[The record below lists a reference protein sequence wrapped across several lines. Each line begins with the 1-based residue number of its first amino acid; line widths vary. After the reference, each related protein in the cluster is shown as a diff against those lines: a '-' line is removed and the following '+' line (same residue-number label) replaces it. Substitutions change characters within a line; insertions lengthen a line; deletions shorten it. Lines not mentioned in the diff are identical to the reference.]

1 MCDSSKFN
9 GERIPRGTPT
19 NTPIFVIFNISPLKI
34 FICHHNKQTHTLNN
48 KKYAEEK
55 RLWIENW
62 SMPMRI
68 LKNSTRCDE
77 AIFSLFP
84 SLSLCFHC
92 FLVIWLQSNTQKLK
106 RKTKKKIYSI
116 ELENTIYLKNIHL
129 SYSLAML
136 SAQFFG
142 LKDLHDYK
150 CFVFKVPLFGSFFVV
165 SLWRYSR
172 RIMFEMT

>member
-1 MCDSSKFN
+1 MNLSKQKYIPFSRFMCDSSKFN

-19 NTPIFVIFNISPLKI
+19 NTPIFVIFNISALKI

-84 SLSLCFHC
+84 SLFVFIV
-92 FLVIWLQSNTQKLK
+92 FLSSGCKAILK
-106 RKTKKKIYSI
+106 SWKERARR
-116 ELENTIYLKNIHL
+116 KNIQL
-129 SYSLAML
+129 N
-136 SAQFFG
+136 
-142 LKDLHDYK
+142 LKIPFILKTSTCH
-150 CFVFKVPLFGSFFVV
+150 
-165 SLWRYSR
+165 
-172 RIMFEMT
+172 TA